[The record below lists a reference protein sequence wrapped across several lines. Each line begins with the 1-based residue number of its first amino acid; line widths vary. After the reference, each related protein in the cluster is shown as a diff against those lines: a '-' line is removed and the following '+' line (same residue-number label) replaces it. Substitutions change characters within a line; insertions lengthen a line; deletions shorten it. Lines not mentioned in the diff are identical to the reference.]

1 MTNLENLEFASRYPT
16 EGVMRDGT
24 SILFKPLESEDREQL
39 ESLIEALPSEDLLYL
54 RQDITN
60 ESVIDTWITSVESG
74 QVFTVLASVG
84 ARVVGYA
91 SLHIDSAIWSRHVG
105 EIRINVHPDYRG
117 TGLGAALA
125 GEIRFVAPTF
135 GIRKLIANMTL
146 EQHTAMVVFERLGFQ
161 LQTILRGWVTDM
173 NGEER
178 DLLVMALTLPKS

>member
-1 MTNLENLEFASRYPT
+1 MTNLENLEFSSRYPT

-24 SILFKPLESEDREQL
+24 SILFKPLEPEDREQL
-39 ESLIEALPSEDLLYL
+39 ENLIEALPSEDLLYL

-60 ESVIDTWITSVESG
+60 ESVIDSWLTSVEGG

-91 SLHIDSAIWSRHVG
+91 SLL
-105 EIRINVHPDYRG
+105 RINVHPDYRG